1 MEGVTW
7 RRPCTAFFANRQRAP
22 GSPGHEPCTWSVE
35 ATTTDYD
42 TPAAAAASD
51 PNDPERKSPAE
62 AGLSFG
68 RGNGPEKSRPTWQLR
83 DDVLVPPDVPTP
95 RLCGDGP

>member
-1 MEGVTW
+1 M
-7 RRPCTAFFANRQRAP
+7 AP
-22 GSPGHEPCTWSVE
+22 SSAAPSHAQVE

-62 AGLSFG
+62 AGLADQFSILANSFLFG
-68 RGNGPEKSRPTWQLR
+68 ARHTAASM
-83 DDVLVPPDVPTP
+83 
-95 RLCGDGP
+95 

>member
-1 MEGVTW
+1 M
-7 RRPCTAFFANRQRAP
+7 AP
-22 GSPGHEPCTWSVE
+22 SSAAPSHAQVE

-68 RGNGPEKSRPTWQLR
+68 RVKTARFGPPNLATQR
-83 DDVLVPPDVPTP
+83 
-95 RLCGDGP
+95 